1 MLHPDTEMLEHSVCL
16 AAVSLLG
23 VLEQAYFSLQ
33 VISARRKF
41 SVAPPSTSGPAEFER
56 VYRAQANCSEYFPLF
71 ITVLWLAGLFFSQG
85 LSSFCGLLY
94 LYGRY
99 LYFRGYCQSS
109 QSRYESVCLSV
120 CVSACPSPSLS
131 LSLSFFFSFSFFKY
145 QQSLNLCIT
154 ITWIIPLLV
163 WEDGG
168 ANSRL

>member
-109 QSRYESVCLSV
+109 QSRLGPMYF
-120 CVSACPSPSLS
+120 SAQVLWTLVGFSGLGILCSLS
-131 LSLSFFFSFSFFKY
+131 RLYLGLDLNRLALSSLGLS
-145 QQSLNLCIT
+145 
-154 ITWIIPLLV
+154 
-163 WEDGG
+163 EDEM
-168 ANSRL
+168 